1 MQGIYFITGIDTDIG
16 KTIATGI
23 IARRLMDD
31 GIKVITQKLVQTGN
45 CDISD
50 DIIMH
55 RQLMGVPMLP
65 EDLPDADGVRLTMPV
80 LLSYPASPHLA
91 SRLDDRPI
99 DLGRITACTDALAR
113 RYSVVLV
120 EGAGGVMVPLID
132 QDGQDVLMIDHIA
145 QHDYPVIV
153 VTSGRLGSINHTLL
167 TLEILKNKDIRV
179 HAVAYNLADDSQ
191 DETIAND
198 TKRYLQAYLAKHH
211 PQARWWEIPVVTG

>member
-1 MQGIYFITGIDTDIG
+1 
-16 KTIATGI
+16 
-23 IARRLMDD
+23 
-31 GIKVITQKLVQTGN
+31 
-45 CDISD
+45 
-50 DIIMH
+50 
-55 RQLMGVPMLP
+55 
-65 EDLPDADGVRLTMPV
+65 MPV

-99 DLGRITACTDALAR
+99 DLGYITACTDALAR

-167 TLEILKNKDIRV
+167 TLEILKNKGISV

-198 TKRYLQAYLAKHH
+198 TKRYLQAYLTKHH